1 MMLYIYI
8 DEDKS
13 VAILFVFLLGKLSV
27 VNKARRE
34 VGLYIYILMKQLH
47 STTEGFPYL
56 WVHAAYRFDSSTGF
70 RAL

>member
-34 VGLYIYILMKQLH
+34 VGLYIYI
-47 STTEGFPYL
+47 Y
-56 WVHAAYRFDSSTGF
+56 
-70 RAL
+70 